1 MPRHALPQAARTAP
15 HAASPA
21 QPFPEALFRQ
31 AMTLHQ
37 AGALPAAESAYRA
50 VLSASPRH
58 AAAMTL
64 LATVIAQD
72 GRPEEAVPLFDAS
85 LKLDR
90 NQELALFNRGNAL
103 FALKRH
109 AEALTSYN
117 RAVALWPGHAPLLNN
132 RGNALFA
139 LGRKLEALAAFDR
152 AIAAAPDYVDAH
164 FNRGNVLRAL
174 ERRTEALASF
184 DRAAALAPDHAEA
197 QFNRGLL
204 RLRLGDYAEG
214 WRLAEWRWLAPGAP
228 PRRNFAQRLWLG
240 EDDIAGKTL
249 LLHAEQGY
257 GDTIQYCRYAP
268 LAAARGARVVLE
280 VQGPLV
286 PALARLEG
294 VAQLMAAGDTLPPFD
309 RHCPLMSLPLAFRT
323 EQDTVPRTV
332 PYLHAAPSAVRRW
345 AERLGP
351 GHSRRVGLVWAGN
364 RLNTNDDQRSAGL
377 PALLPL
383 LQCGAEMIALQKDLS
398 PADQT
403 LLAATPGLRP
413 LGDELQD
420 FGDTAA
426 VLELLDLVVTVD
438 TSVAHLAGALG
449 RPVWVLLSAV
459 ADWRWLAGDADAPWY
474 PTARLFRWDPAR
486 GWPGVVANAKAAL
499 VAFCRDGGWDSV
511 QRPIVDRRP

>member
-1 MPRHALPQAARTAP
+1 MSRHAPRAAAPAAR
-15 HAASPA
+15 HAAPPA
-21 QPFPEALFRQ
+21 QPFPEALFGQ

-50 VLSASPRH
+50 VLAASPRH
-58 AAAMTL
+58 APTMTL
-64 LATVIAQD
+64 LATVIAQN
-72 GRPEEAVPLFDAS
+72 GQPEEAVRLFDAS

-109 AEALTSYN
+109 AEALASYN

-152 AIAAAPDYVDAH
+152 AIAVAPDYVDAH

-174 ERRTEALASF
+174 DRMTEGLASF
-184 DRAAALAPDHAEA
+184 DRAAALDPDRADV
-197 QFNRGLL
+197 QFDRAVL

-214 WRLAEWRWLAPGAP
+214 WRLAEWRWLVPGAG
-228 PRRNFAQRLWLG
+228 PRRNFAQGLWLG
-240 EDDIAGKTL
+240 EADIAGQTV

-257 GDTIQYCRYAP
+257 GDSIMFCRYAP
-268 LAAARGARVVLE
+268 LVAARGARVILE
-280 VQGPLV
+280 AQRALV
-286 PALARLEG
+286 PALTRLAG
-294 VAQLMAAGDTLPPFD
+294 VAHLVAAGDALPPFD

-323 EQDTVPRTV
+323 ALETVPRQV
-332 PYLHAAPSAVRRW
+332 PYLRAAPESVRHW

-351 GHSRRVGLVWAGN
+351 ARSLRVGLVWAGN
-364 RLNTNDDQRSAGL
+364 KLNTLDDQRSAGL

-383 LQCGAEMIALQKDLS
+383 LGCGAELIALQKDLS
-398 PADQT
+398 PADRT
-403 LLAATPGLRP
+403 LLAATPGVRS
-413 LGDELQD
+413 LGDELRD

-426 VLELLDLVVTVD
+426 VLDLLDLVVTVD

-449 RPVWVLLSAV
+449 RPVWVLLSAA
-459 ADWRWLAGDADAPWY
+459 ADWRWLAGEADAPWY

-486 GWPGVVANAKAAL
+486 GWAGVVARVKTAL
-499 VAFCRDGGWDSV
+499 VAFCRDGGS
-511 QRPIVDRRP
+511 RRPG